1 MDSSLALG
9 ACDWLYGGVVWP
21 VLISG
26 MLVVTS
32 CVPFHAT
39 HRFVYAV
46 HSGSL
51 ASNHLQ
57 L

>member
-1 MDSSLALG
+1 MKKPSARLG
-9 ACDWLYGGVVWP
+9 SELLEWP